1 MGTPTIIFLDRKGVV
16 RYFANELPNDYA
28 QRLDGLL
35 AENI

>member
-1 MGTPTIIFLDRKGVV
+1 VRFIHEFLDRQGVA
-16 RYFANELPNDYA
+16 RYFANELADDYA